1 MMMTDRGESPTIE
14 TDHEAHRTGGGTH
27 GRAGQHVAQ
36 REEDRP
42 SEAEAAEEPFVQ
54 DEQPCVGPVP
64 GRAGTQASRA
74 ARTRST
80 CSKQYVINIGG
91 SGIHAAKTRV
101 AE

>member
-1 MMMTDRGESPTIE
+1 MTDREEFPPIGS
-14 TDHEAHRTGGGTH
+14 DQKAHRTGGGAR

-54 DEQPCVGPVP
+54 DEQPCVGPIP

-80 CSKQYVINIGG
+80 CSKPHVMNIGG
-91 SGIHAAKTRV
+91 SEIHAARTRV